1 MQAMLDGLH
10 DRMTECEY
18 TESLRTFENNARP
31 AGVTEIPV
39 MKVRVIRRAGVAS
52 GRVALVGFAAL
63 TGRVP
68 SFVWRLSLVRSV
80 AHGSPR

>member
-39 MKVRVIRRAGVAS
+39 MKVRVISRAGYLAVEV
-52 GRVALVGFAAL
+52 RWLVSL
-63 TGRVP
+63 T
-68 SFVWRLSLVRSV
+68 
-80 AHGSPR
+80 H

>member
-52 GRVALVGFAAL
+52 GRAAPVGFGPHRPCA
-63 TGRVP
+63 
-68 SFVWRLSLVRSV
+68 FV
-80 AHGSPR
+80 